1 MYNVSCNL
9 KEAYETES
17 KAITKAFQKSIV
29 LHTIDEAWKEHLREM
44 DELRHSVQNAS
55 YENKDQSGMYHSLHT
70 MFVNACKTKCD
81 RVIEKLD
88 YCARENRKLIP

>member
-1 MYNVSCNL
+1 M
-9 KEAYETES
+9 
-17 KAITKAFQKSIV
+17 
-29 LHTIDEAWKEHLREM
+29 LRELSPHRCISARFPAFCKQYRLPVSTAGS
-44 DELRHSVQNAS
+44 DTSVIQ
-55 YENKDQSGMYHSLHT
+55 ESGMYHSLHT

>member
-1 MYNVSCNL
+1 M
-9 KEAYETES
+9 
-17 KAITKAFQKSIV
+17 
-29 LHTIDEAWKEHLREM
+29 LRE
-44 DELRHSVQNAS
+44 LSPHRCISARFPAFLYHYLPLKRVA
-55 YENKDQSGMYHSLHT
+55 GMYHSLHT

>member
-1 MYNVSCNL
+1 MYIGTVPCVFVNNTG
-9 KEAYETES
+9 YP
-17 KAITKAFQKSIV
+17 FQTAGSD
-29 LHTIDEAWKEHLREM
+29 T
-44 DELRHSVQNAS
+44 SVIQ
-55 YENKDQSGMYHSLHT
+55 ESGMYHSLHT

>member
-1 MYNVSCNL
+1 MLRDY
-9 KEAYETES
+9 
-17 KAITKAFQKSIV
+17 
-29 LHTIDEAWKEHLREM
+29 LHTDIYRHGSLRFCKQYRLPVSTAGS
-44 DELRHSVQNAS
+44 DTSVIQ
-55 YENKDQSGMYHSLHT
+55 ESGMYHSLHT